1 MAKKYY
7 TANDPTF
14 VDGINKIIHLSE
26 RMKISGCYKRPLQP
40 NVVFSSYVDRI
51 YSNLKTDLI
60 LCPHCFFG
68 LNYLNFKDIDYD
80 ECESKSDNNQKK
92 RLEVLNK

>member
-7 TANDPTF
+7 TANDSTF
-14 VDGINKIIHLSE
+14 VDGINKIIHLKD
-26 RMKISGCYKRPLQP
+26 RMGCCCTRPPLQP

-51 YSNLKTDLI
+51 YSNLKLDII
-60 LCPHCFFG
+60 LCPHCFAG

-92 RLEVLNK
+92 RLETLNK